1 MVHASK
7 ADIRNPLRCAHERS
21 RFAFKICFYLF
32 DETNISNVFPISAF
46 KQMERFSI
54 SLGYNSFSANLCTH
68 ISGTRIP
75 VSHPPER
82 IFYNNR
88 CVTSDSKFQKY
99 DPKIFMSSQK
109 IFIAILCPIPAFIL
123 DKGIIATEIYSHW
136 TTALWTVWN
145 QFCWNTHIFLFL
157 QHPTNQFL
165 IFIRFLVTW
174 FAALQQP

>member
-1 MVHASK
+1 
-7 ADIRNPLRCAHERS
+7 
-21 RFAFKICFYLF
+21 
-32 DETNISNVFPISAF
+32 
-46 KQMERFSI
+46 
-54 SLGYNSFSANLCTH
+54 
-68 ISGTRIP
+68 
-75 VSHPPER
+75 
-82 IFYNNR
+82 
-88 CVTSDSKFQKY
+88 
-99 DPKIFMSSQK
+99 MSSQK

-174 FAALQQP
+174 FAALQQPIVSLGIKQPLFVKSSFLETVIYIGGNHKIILILHQTKQIFIDRIRYIHIAVVKDMAAPPRPVFFQCLIWIKSATVYVANSILFLKI